1 MGLSI
6 RAHVHYYAT
15 YYGYVYR
22 VVRGDS
28 VATWSMACV
37 ILPKQAYNNFSLQVY
52 IF

>member
-28 VATWSMACV
+28 VATARNT
-37 ILPKQAYNNFSLQVY
+37 PKTG
-52 IF
+52 I